1 MGSSKV
7 ETLERW
13 GQVPLGEVIAR
24 ILEQEE
30 TWIIQVSEEQEI
42 TIQPQIR
49 LKPLP
54 TLEGYVP
61 KEWKDAVYE

>member
-1 MGSSKV
+1 MSSKIEV
-7 ETLERW
+7 LEKW
-13 GQVPLGEVIAR
+13 EQVPLGEVIAR

-30 TWIIQVSEEQEI
+30 TWIIRVSEEQEI
-42 TIQPQIR
+42 TLRPQAR

-61 KEWKDAVYE
+61 EGWKEALYE